1 NAKAVI
7 RFTFHANERL
17 KRTRYIDT
25 LFREGEAYSVFP
37 LRFQFRFI
45 SRTDA
50 MASAA
55 CMAVG
60 VAKKHFRK
68 STARNAIK
76 RKIREAWRHQKHL
89 LYTQIPA
96 DKQLH
101 VFISFTSRKIV
112 SYTDIVAAIE
122 KYIAEMSIRLEKNK

>member
-1 NAKAVI
+1 
-7 RFTFHANERL
+7 
-17 KRTRYIDT
+17 
-25 LFREGEAYSVFP
+25 
-37 LRFQFRFI
+37 
-45 SRTDA
+45 

-76 RKIREAWRHQKHL
+76 RKIREAWRYQKHL